1 MFDFLT
7 MYFFPPELTLNFRVL
22 IDLFTVFKIENWKWY
37 KSKWKQIIGCRQNP
51 YQHLMIIIHG
61 RESRNHFEVM
71 VENFRCI
78 NWTCIFN
85 QTVQT
90 NFGIKFGVLLCVRE
104 RERERKRKR
113 NLRRGKKMLFEST
126 HKPSPSTSVSVA
138 SVANCSC
145 QKVFSFVAFRRW
157 KLRSGIRC
165 ARAINFSSVK
175 R

>member
-71 VENFRCI
+71 VENSRCI

-90 NFGIKFGVLLCVRE
+90 NFGIKFGVLLCVLE
-104 RERERKRKR
+104 RERERKR